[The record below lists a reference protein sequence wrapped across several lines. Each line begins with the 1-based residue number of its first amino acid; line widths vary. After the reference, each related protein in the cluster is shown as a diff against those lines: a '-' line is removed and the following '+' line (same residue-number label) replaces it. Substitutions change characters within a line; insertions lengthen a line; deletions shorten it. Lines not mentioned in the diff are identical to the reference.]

1 MEPLETSC
9 SRPTISATSMET
21 TSSSM
26 PSCSSL
32 VVSFSSEYV
41 YMSDY
46 SSQEYC
52 YDAQIVSGNG
62 VVSCNTDMC
71 DSHLLYDIG

>member
-1 MEPLETSC
+1 
-9 SRPTISATSMET
+9 
-21 TSSSM
+21 M

-32 VVSFSSEYV
+32 VVRLSSEYV

-52 YDAQIVSGNG
+52 YDAKIVSGNG
-62 VVSCNTDMC
+62 VVCVATKGC
-71 DSHLLYDIG
+71 AIRQLLSSSSFPLAVPVIWGRRFGC